1 MSDKRFSCLRPPL
14 AVRVVVYIFT
24 VASVV
29 FSILAATQKLDTG
42 WQKLSFVFYVLAMLG
57 LTYSTAL
64 IIKNLAI
71 TVKSVK
77 EWLRAHPFTGK
88 LMDDFGFRKII
99 FGIGSFVMSV
109 GYGLINGYT
118 WLITGSIWHGAL
130 AIYYVML
137 ALTRGGILV
146 HHKRKIGKDHDEIFV
161 EIKEATTCRNSGIV
175 LLVLNSALFLVV
187 LMMTFAGKSFRYQGT
202 LIYAYAAYTV
212 YKLTMAIVNL
222 PKSKRQGDM
231 TVEAMQAVSL
241 TDALVSLIALQ
252 TALLAQFGTDG
263 VNQVLYNGVTGT
275 LVCLGVLAIGVIII
289 VRGQKRRNQLLRLV
303 NCRTTRGN
311 EQNGE

>member
-1 MSDKRFSCLRPPL
+1 MSDKRFSLLRPPI
-14 AVRVVVYIFT
+14 AVRVVVYIVT
-24 VASVV
+24 VASIV
-29 FSILAATQKLDTG
+29 LAMLAVAQKLDTG
-42 WQKLSFVFYVLAMLG
+42 WQKLSFVFYALAMLG
-57 LTYSTAL
+57 LTYSVVL
-64 IIKNLAI
+64 IIKNLPI
-71 TVKSVK
+71 TVKAVK

-88 LMDDFGFRKII
+88 MMDDFGFRKIV
-99 FGIGSFVMSV
+99 FAIGSFVMSV
-109 GYGLINGYT
+109 GYGFINGYT

-146 HHKRKIGKDHDEIFV
+146 HHKRKIGKDPDEISI

-263 VNQVLYNGVTGT
+263 TKQPLFNGITGT
-275 LVCLGVLAIGVIII
+275 VVCLGVLTIGIVIIA
-289 VRGQKRRNQLLRLV
+289 RGQKRRNQLLNVANSKTLQ
-303 NCRTTRGN
+303 GN
-311 EQNGE
+311 EKNG

>member
-1 MSDKRFSCLRPPL
+1 MSEKRYSLLKPPL
-14 AVRVVVYIFT
+14 VVSVVVYIVT
-24 VASVV
+24 IASVV
-29 FSILAATQKLDTG
+29 FSILAAAQKLGTG
-42 WQKLSFVFYVLAMLG
+42 WQKAAFVFYVLAMVG
-57 LTYSTAL
+57 LTYSVAL
-64 IIKNLAI
+64 MVKNLPT
-71 TVKSVK
+71 TVKEVK

-99 FGIGSFVMSV
+99 FAIGSFVMSV
-109 GYGLINGYT
+109 GYGPINGYT

-146 HHKRKIGKDHDEIFV
+146 HHKRKIGKDPDEILV

-231 TVEAMQAVSL
+231 TVEAM
-241 TDALVSLIALQ
+241 
-252 TALLAQFGTDG
+252 
-263 VNQVLYNGVTGT
+263 
-275 LVCLGVLAIGVIII
+275 
-289 VRGQKRRNQLLRLV
+289 
-303 NCRTTRGN
+303 
-311 EQNGE
+311 

>member
-1 MSDKRFSCLRPPL
+1 MKDKRFSLIRPPL
-14 AVRVVVYIFT
+14 ILRIVVY
-24 VASVV
+24 VV
-29 FSILAATQKLDTG
+29 SLAAIVMAMLAAAQKLDTG
-42 WQKLSFVFYVLAMLG
+42 WQKLSFVFYVSAMLG
-57 LTYSTAL
+57 LTYSVVL
-64 IIKNLAI
+64 IIKNLPA
-71 TVKSVK
+71 TVKEVK

-99 FGIGSFVMSV
+99 FAIGSFVMSV

-118 WLITGSIWHGAL
+118 WLVSGSIWHGAL

-252 TALLAQFGTDG
+252 TALLAQFGSDG
-263 VNQVLYNGVTGT
+263 TNQAVYNGITGT
-275 LVCLGVLAIGVIII
+275 IVCLGVLAIGVIII
-289 VRGQKRRNQLLRLV
+289 VRGQKRRTRLLTIA
-303 NCRTTRGN
+303 NAKTIQGN
-311 EQNGE
+311 ETNG

>member
-1 MSDKRFSCLRPPL
+1 MSNKRFSWLRPPI
-14 AVRVVVYIFT
+14 AVRVVVYIVT
-24 VASVV
+24 VASIV
-29 FSILAATQKLDTG
+29 IAMLAAAQKLDTG
-42 WQKLSFVFYVLAMLG
+42 WQKLSFVFYALAMLG
-57 LTYSTAL
+57 LTYSVVL
-64 IIKNLAI
+64 IIKNLPI
-71 TVKSVK
+71 TVKNGK
-77 EWLRAHPFTGK
+77 EWLRAHPFTDK

-109 GYGLINGYT
+109 GYGFINGYT

-146 HHKRKIGKDHDEIFV
+146 HHKRKIGKDPDEISI

-187 LMMTFAGKSFRYQGT
+187 LMMTFAGKSFHYKGT

-231 TVEAMQAVSL
+231 TVEAMQAVSF
-241 TDALVSLIALQ
+241 TDALVSVIALQ
-252 TALLAQFGTDG
+252 TALLAQFGSDG
-263 VNQVLYNGVTGT
+263 AKQPLFNGITGT
-275 LVCLGVLAIGVIII
+275 IVCLGVLAVGIIII
-289 VRGQKRRNQLLRLV
+289 VRGQKRRNQLLKI
-303 NCRTTRGN
+303 TTQ
-311 EQNGE
+311 EQ

>member
-14 AVRVVVYIFT
+14 AVRVVVYIVT

-29 FSILAATQKLDTG
+29 FSILAAAQKLGTG
-42 WQKLSFVFYVLAMLG
+42 WQKAAFVFYVLAMVG
-57 LTYSTAL
+57 LTYSVAL
-64 IIKNLAI
+64 MVKNLPT
-71 TVKSVK
+71 TVKEVK

-252 TALLAQFGTDG
+252 TALLAQFGG
-263 VNQVLYNGVTGT
+263 EGNRQPLYNGITGIV
-275 LVCLGVLAIGVIII
+275 VCLGVLAIGVIII
-289 VRGQKRRNQLLRLV
+289 VRGQKRRTRLLTIA
-303 NCRTTRGN
+303 NAKIIQGN
-311 EQNGE
+311 ETNG

>member
-1 MSDKRFSCLRPPL
+1 MSDKRFSLLRPPI
-14 AVRVVVYIFT
+14 AVRVVVYIVT
-24 VASVV
+24 VASIV
-29 FSILAATQKLDTG
+29 LAMLAVAQKLDTG
-42 WQKLSFVFYVLAMLG
+42 WQKLSFVFYALAMLG
-57 LTYSTAL
+57 LTYSVVL
-64 IIKNLAI
+64 IIKNLPI
-71 TVKSVK
+71 TVKAVK

-88 LMDDFGFRKII
+88 MMDDFGFRKII

-109 GYGLINGYT
+109 GYGFINGYT

-146 HHKRKIGKDHDEIFV
+146 HHKRKIGKDPDEISI

-187 LMMTFAGKSFRYQGT
+187 LMMTFAGKSFRYEGT

-222 PKSKRQGDM
+222 PKSKRQSDM

-263 VNQVLYNGVTGT
+263 TKQPLFNGITGT
-275 LVCLGVLAIGVIII
+275 VVCLGVLTIGIVIIA
-289 VRGQKRRNQLLRLV
+289 RGQKRRNQLLNVVKSKTLQ
-303 NCRTTRGN
+303 GN
-311 EQNGE
+311 ESNG

>member
-1 MSDKRFSCLRPPL
+1 
-14 AVRVVVYIFT
+14 
-24 VASVV
+24 
-29 FSILAATQKLDTG
+29 
-42 WQKLSFVFYVLAMLG
+42 
-57 LTYSTAL
+57 
-64 IIKNLAI
+64 
-71 TVKSVK
+71 
-77 EWLRAHPFTGK
+77 
-88 LMDDFGFRKII
+88 
-99 FGIGSFVMSV
+99 MSV

-252 TALLAQFGTDG
+252 TALLAQFGG
-263 VNQVLYNGVTGT
+263 EGNRQPLYNGITGIV
-275 LVCLGVLAIGVIII
+275 VCLGVLAIGVIII
-289 VRGQKRRNQLLRLV
+289 VRGQKRRTRLLTIA
-303 NCRTTRGN
+303 NAKTIQGN
-311 EQNGE
+311 ETNG

>member
-1 MSDKRFSCLRPPL
+1 MKDKRFSLIRPPL
-14 AVRVVVYIFT
+14 ILRIVVYVVS
-24 VASVV
+24 VAAIVLAM
-29 FSILAATQKLDTG
+29 LAAAQKLDTG

-57 LTYSTAL
+57 LTYSVVL
-64 IIKNLAI
+64 IIKNLPT
-71 TVKSVK
+71 TVKAVK

-109 GYGLINGYT
+109 GYGFINGYT

-146 HHKRKIGKDHDEIFV
+146 HHKRKIGKEPDELSV

-252 TALLAQFGTDG
+252 TALLAQFSSDGT
-263 VNQVLYNGVTGT
+263 NQAVYNGITGT
-275 LVCLGVLAIGVIII
+275 IVCLGVLAVGVIII

-303 NCRTTRGN
+303 NCRTIKGN

>member
-1 MSDKRFSCLRPPL
+1 MSEKRFSLLRPPIF
-14 AVRVVVYIFT
+14 VRVVVYI
-24 VASVV
+24 ASLA
-29 FSILAATQKLDTG
+29 SIVMAMLAAAQKLDTG
-42 WQKLSFVFYVLAMLG
+42 WQKAAFVFYVLAMLG
-57 LTYSTAL
+57 LTYSVAL
-64 IIKNLAI
+64 IIKNLPT
-71 TVKSVK
+71 TVKKTK

-99 FGIGSFVMSV
+99 FAIGSFVMSV

-146 HHKRKIGKDHDEIFV
+146 HHKRKIGKDPDEISV

-187 LMMTFAGKSFRYQGT
+187 LMMTFAGKAFHYQGT

-252 TALLAQFGTDG
+252 TALLAQFGGDG
-263 VNQVLYNGVTGT
+263 SKQPLYNGITGSI
-275 LVCLGVLAIGVIII
+275 VCLGVLAVGIVII
-289 VRGQKRRNQLLRLV
+289 VRGQKRRNQLLKIA
-303 NCRTTRGN
+303 NSTRIQQN
-311 EQNGE
+311 EQNGK

>member
-1 MSDKRFSCLRPPL
+1 MSDKRFSWLRPPI
-14 AVRVVVYIFT
+14 AVRVVVYIVT
-24 VASVV
+24 LV
-29 FSILAATQKLDTG
+29 SIVLAMLAAAQKLNTG
-42 WQKLSFVFYVLAMLG
+42 WQKATFVFYALAMVG
-57 LTYSTAL
+57 LTYSVVL
-64 IIKNLAI
+64 IIKNLPI
-71 TVKSVK
+71 TVKNGK
-77 EWLRAHPFTGK
+77 EWLRAHPFTDK

-109 GYGLINGYT
+109 GYGFINGYT
-118 WLITGSIWHGAL
+118 WLISGSIWHGVL

-146 HHKRKIGKDHDEIFV
+146 HHKRKIGKDPDEISI

-187 LMMTFAGKSFRYQGT
+187 MMMTFAGKSFRYQGT

-252 TALLAQFGTDG
+252 TALLAQFGSDG
-263 VNQVLYNGVTGT
+263 ANQAVYNGITGT
-275 LVCLGVLAIGVIII
+275 IVCLGVLAVGIIII
-289 VRGQKRRNQLLRLV
+289 VRGQKRRNQLLKIS
-303 NCRTTRGN
+303 T
-311 EQNGE
+311 QKQ

>member
-14 AVRVVVYIFT
+14 AVRVVVYIVT

-29 FSILAATQKLDTG
+29 FSILAAAQKLGTG
-42 WQKLSFVFYVLAMLG
+42 WQKAAFVFYVLAMVG
-57 LTYSTAL
+57 LTYSVAL
-64 IIKNLAI
+64 MVKNLPT
-71 TVKSVK
+71 TVKEVK

-99 FGIGSFVMSV
+99 FAIGSFVMSV

-118 WLITGSIWHGAL
+118 WLVSGSIWHGAL

-252 TALLAQFGTDG
+252 TALLAQFGG
-263 VNQVLYNGVTGT
+263 EGNRQPLYNGITGIV
-275 LVCLGVLAIGVIII
+275 VCLGVLAIGVIII
-289 VRGQKRRNQLLRLV
+289 VRGQKRRTRLLTIA
-303 NCRTTRGN
+303 NAKIIQGN
-311 EQNGE
+311 KTNG

>member
-1 MSDKRFSCLRPPL
+1 MSDKRFSWLRPPI
-14 AVRVVVYIFT
+14 AVRVVVYIVT
-24 VASVV
+24 VASIVLAM
-29 FSILAATQKLDTG
+29 LAAAQKLDTG
-42 WQKLSFVFYVLAMLG
+42 WQKLSFVFYALAMVG
-57 LTYSTAL
+57 LTYSVVL
-64 IIKNLAI
+64 IIKNLPI
-71 TVKSVK
+71 TVKNGK
-77 EWLRAHPFTGK
+77 EWLRAHPFTDK

-109 GYGLINGYT
+109 GYGFINGYT

-146 HHKRKIGKDHDEIFV
+146 HHKRKIGKDPDEISI

-175 LLVLNSALFLVV
+175 LLILNSALFLVV

-252 TALLAQFGTDG
+252 TALLAQFGSDG
-263 VNQVLYNGVTGT
+263 ANQAVYNGITGT
-275 LVCLGVLAIGVIII
+275 IVCLGVLAVGIIII
-289 VRGQKRRNQLLRLV
+289 VRGQKRRNQLLKIS
-303 NCRTTRGN
+303 TQ
-311 EQNGE
+311 EQ